1 MLLRQLDK
9 QKEKNKTEL
18 LPHTI
23 YKSLLK
29 MDLSSKHKGKT
40 TKF

>member
-18 LPHTI
+18 LPHI
-23 YKSLLK
+23 RYKSLLK
-29 MDLSSKHKGKT
+29 MDHSSKH
-40 TKF
+40 